1 MKDLPEECDYFQ
13 LLPNEIQRIIYQYM
27 IGSQLQEQKQP
38 RWPSLMME
46 IQLLPFCTAR
56 QFIIPPPMTFNS
68 AVCSPAA
75 LGAISAK

>member
-1 MKDLPEECDYFQ
+1 
-13 LLPNEIQRIIYQYM
+13 M
-27 IGSQLQEQKQP
+27 IGSQLQERKQP
-38 RWPSLMME
+38 HWPSLMME

-68 AVCSPAA
+68 AVCSPSA